1 MADSIKARNLG
12 DEYQILFFW
21 LKACELLNDYSNIDR
36 ISYENSEIRSLDD
49 VVVSY
54 KKPIKDISGN
64 SIYIEYY
71 QVKYHVDYRG
81 NITADNLMDPKFIN
95 ASKHSFLEKV
105 KGALPLLNKD
115 NKTGIAILVTPWSI
129 NPADEL
135 AKLKI
140 IDTKV
145 GKFREEILFDGKNN
159 SFVAKLRNKLK
170 VHLGVTQDSELRD
183 ILKPIRIWGG
193 FPQYEVLV
201 RNLNGQFS
209 SVGLKPID
217 MSQRINP
224 YVSLLQRLFQ
234 EGITTFNKEELIMIC
249 KEQGLWSGKNIMR
262 AEESPV
268 GIRSFLRRAEN
279 MENDT
284 SAMIC
289 LLEYFNGR
297 YLKDKYT
304 WNEDVKGA
312 TEGFIRE
319 YLDEGRSYCIY
330 LDTHSSVAFTA
341 GFFLDPKSG
350 VNVVP
355 VQKGLSGREIWR
367 PNSNVPKER
376 YPVWKIEQEN
386 IDENGNDIV
395 IVIEMTHHANEDVKE
410 FIGSNNLSVKSVIRF
425 HFEDGPS
432 YSSIQDGIHARY
444 LANDIS
450 LTLNKLSK
458 EDRKRRYHIFGSGPN
473 GFYFFLGQFS
483 RSFGQVSLYE
493 YDFEISKEYY
503 ETINLP

>member
-21 LKACELLNDYSNIDR
+21 LKASDMLNDYSNIDK
-36 ISYENSEIRSLDD
+36 ISYEDSEIRSLDD

-54 KKPIKDISGN
+54 KKPIRDMSGKP
-64 SIYIEYY
+64 IYKEYY
-71 QVKYHVDYRG
+71 QVKYHVDYRD

-95 ASKHSFLEKV
+95 ASKYSFLEKV
-105 KGALPLLNKD
+105 KEALPILNKS
-115 NKTGIAILVTPWSI
+115 NQTGVAILVTPWSI
-129 NPADEL
+129 HPDDDL

-140 IDTKV
+140 IDTKA
-145 GKFREEILFDGKNN
+145 GNFREENLFDGKKK

-170 VHLGVTQDSELRD
+170 AHLGVTQDAELGE

-193 FPQYEVLV
+193 FSQYEMLV
-201 RNLNGQFS
+201 RNLNVQFS
-209 SVGLKPID
+209 SVGLKPFD

-234 EGITTFNKEELIMIC
+234 EGITTFNKEELINIC
-249 KEQGLWSGKNIMR
+249 KEEGLWSGHNIMK
-262 AEESPV
+262 AEENPV

-284 SAMIC
+284 SAMTC
-289 LLEYFNGR
+289 LLDYFNGR
-297 YLKDKYT
+297 YLKDKYR
-304 WNEDVKGA
+304 WDEEVKGA
-312 TEGFIRE
+312 TESFIRE
-319 YLDEGRSYCIY
+319 HLNEGHSYCIY

-341 GFFLDPKSG
+341 GFFLDSKSG
-350 VNVVP
+350 VKVVP
-355 VQKGLSGREIWR
+355 IQKGLSGREIWR
-367 PNSNVPKER
+367 PNSNVSKEQ
-376 YPVWKIEQEN
+376 YTFWKVEHEIIN
-386 IDENGNDIV
+386 ENGNDIV
-395 IVIEMTHHANEDVKE
+395 IVIEMTHHAIDDVEE
-410 FIGSNNLSVKSVIRF
+410 FISSNDLSVKAIIRF

-432 YSSIQDGIHARY
+432 FSSIQDGIHARY

-450 LTLNKLSK
+450 LKLNRLSK
-458 EDRKRRYHIFGSGPN
+458 EDKKRRYHIFGSGPN
-473 GFYFFLGQFS
+473 GFWFFLGQLS
-483 RSFGQVSLYE
+483 RSFGLVTLYE